1 MKTHKLKL
9 ITKIWILSLLFIIP
23 ISLIIISD
31 YNFANTLA
39 KDGKLT
45 DATIVKKSIE
55 KSNLF
60 VPSTYYIFIKFS
72 AQNNVYE
79 KEVKIPSILWYN
91 LERNDLVSI
100 KYSLK
105 NPQKFMLA
113 MDIKN
118 KIGTPFYEI
127 IFISVFLMYLL
138 LNSYWIFCDYKKR
151 KYNALISS
159 GNALFLFLFMFFII
173 YGLLYSSINN
183 EIVLAILNVKNIEY
197 KYYVYLILL
206 IILIFY
212 ILKLIFKFLQAANK
226 ALLKK
231 KLLKN
236 ENSIKADI
244 ISVPNNKNNKKL
256 SYKFY
261 VKDKVYENK
270 TLSLFMGDSIKAG
283 ENINIYYDPKN
294 PNINIWE
301 YE

>member
-159 GNALFLFLFMFFII
+159 GNALFLFLFMFFFRGISI
-173 YGLLYSSINN
+173 SITSLGILNLEYSSF
-183 EIVLAILNVKNIEY
+183 E
-197 KYYVYLILL
+197 
-206 IILIFY
+206 
-212 ILKLIFKFLQAANK
+212 
-226 ALLKK
+226 
-231 KLLKN
+231 
-236 ENSIKADI
+236 
-244 ISVPNNKNNKKL
+244 
-256 SYKFY
+256 
-261 VKDKVYENK
+261 
-270 TLSLFMGDSIKAG
+270 
-283 ENINIYYDPKN
+283 
-294 PNINIWE
+294 
-301 YE
+301 